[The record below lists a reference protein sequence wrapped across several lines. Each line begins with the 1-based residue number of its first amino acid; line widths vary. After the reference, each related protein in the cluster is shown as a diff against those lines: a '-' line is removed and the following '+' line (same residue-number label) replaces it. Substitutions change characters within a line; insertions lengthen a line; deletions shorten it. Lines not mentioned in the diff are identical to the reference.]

1 MSESHNQTYLALTR
15 NQDDLQ
21 WLQGA
26 LAPLGQVIGANGP
39 SLDELLAL
47 VDMTFSNLVF
57 IGLDREQLIAQC
69 ALIEGVLEAK
79 PMLAIVALGD
89 GMDNQLVLH
98 AMRAGARDF
107 VAYGS
112 RASEVAGL
120 VRRLGKRLPTV
131 ASNPSLGGL
140 SVLYGAQRGPTV
152 RC

>member
-1 MSESHNQTYLALTR
+1 MNESHNQTYLALTR

-69 ALIEGVLEAK
+69 ALIEGEPEQQARKQTCQQLH
-79 PMLAIVALGD
+79 GD
-89 GMDNQLVLH
+89 QLLTT
-98 AMRAGARDF
+98 DD
-107 VAYGS
+107 
-112 RASEVAGL
+112 E
-120 VRRLGKRLPTV
+120 
-131 ASNPSLGGL
+131 
-140 SVLYGAQRGPTV
+140 
-152 RC
+152 